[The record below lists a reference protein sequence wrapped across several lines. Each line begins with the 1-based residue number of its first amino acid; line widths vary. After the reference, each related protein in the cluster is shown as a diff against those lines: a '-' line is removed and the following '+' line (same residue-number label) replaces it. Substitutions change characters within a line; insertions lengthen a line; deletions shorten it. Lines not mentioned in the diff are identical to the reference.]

1 MLIDFWIAEYAGSAY
16 LRIRSGKRKVWGR
29 SPAACKILAHGGSLP
44 GGELRKTQ
52 IFAALTW
59 IRLAI
64 TSAVLLT
71 GVALIAAPLPNGW
84 ERTTLIY
91 VTVIFSE
98 ITIVGIAQM
107 AMINYRKNR
116 THRYLLRS
124 GRGSLTEL
132 LDPGSP
138 GLPRARDFWIVLIIV
153 LAITFPLFLNA

>member
-29 SPAACKILAHGGSLP
+29 SPAACKVLAHGGSLP

-64 TSAVLLT
+64 TSAVLLVIT
-71 GVALIAAPLPNGW
+71 AFIASPLPNGW
-84 ERTTLIY
+84 DRTALIYLTLI
-91 VTVIFSE
+91 FGE

-124 GRGSLTEL
+124 GPGSLAEVL
-132 LDPGSP
+132 NPGSP
-138 GLPRARDFWIVLIIV
+138 CLPRARDFWIALIII
-153 LAITFPLFLNA
+153 LAVTFPLFLNA